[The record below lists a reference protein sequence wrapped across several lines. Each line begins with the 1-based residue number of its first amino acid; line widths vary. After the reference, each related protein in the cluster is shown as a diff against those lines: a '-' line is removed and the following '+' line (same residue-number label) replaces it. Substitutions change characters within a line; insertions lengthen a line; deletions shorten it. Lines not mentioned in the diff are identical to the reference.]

1 MKKFC
6 KSLGEHAMRLSIL
19 KRKTMKLLTNEE
31 QESYENTKVCY
42 IC

>member
-19 KRKTMKLLTNEE
+19 NEE
-31 QESYENTKVCY
+31 QESYENTKMCY